1 MFLNCLLRITD
12 QLNNH
17 LKIHHTA
24 EYFVTSGPESA
35 LESTFQ
41 NTLQPTDMA
50 ASDYSFHTYTVT
62 HTYTVAI
69 TGFLITYLFDI
80 MHKHQ
85 RLFKDSPYTHSVQS
99 NTQFPECLTR
109 LVISVRVFLVLI
121 FAMFIVFE
129 FTLLF
134 CIVIFALLLH
144 CFTFVVC
151 RSHDLWPVLD
161 SEY

>member
-1 MFLNCLLRITD
+1 
-12 QLNNH
+12 
-17 LKIHHTA
+17 
-24 EYFVTSGPESA
+24 
-35 LESTFQ
+35 
-41 NTLQPTDMA
+41 MA
-50 ASDYSFHTYTVT
+50 TSDYSFHTYTVT

-161 SEY
+161 SEYWSLFWTCLPDYLKSWVYVCICVCIITVPNCTADNIMPPLLSLIWKC